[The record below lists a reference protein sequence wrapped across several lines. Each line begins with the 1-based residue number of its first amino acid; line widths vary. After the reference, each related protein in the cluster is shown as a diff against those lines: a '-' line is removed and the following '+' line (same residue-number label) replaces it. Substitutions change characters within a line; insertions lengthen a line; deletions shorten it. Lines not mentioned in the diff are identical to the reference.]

1 MKNRELALRRIQT
14 VEGRLKQ
21 LQQSINFGNKD
32 DISFLMREL
41 TELIEDV
48 KSIIEREN

>member
-21 LQQSINFGNKD
+21 LQQNLNFGNVGE
-32 DISFLMREL
+32 INILMREL
-41 TELIEDV
+41 TELIEDI
-48 KSIIEREN
+48 KSIVERED